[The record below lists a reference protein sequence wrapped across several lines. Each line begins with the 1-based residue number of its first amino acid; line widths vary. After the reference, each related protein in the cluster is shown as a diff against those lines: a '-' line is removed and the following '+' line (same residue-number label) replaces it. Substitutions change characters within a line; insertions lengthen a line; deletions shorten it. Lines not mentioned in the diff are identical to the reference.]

1 MWRAAQIHHS
11 TIKDV
16 TMTDE
21 NVVSLSKVLKKKEEK
36 ERELNMYKNHLSLI
50 EDRMAFLEMDRKVTL
65 EIIELIENDSV
76 IVVDDSV
83 PLINVEEDFPDLDD
97 E

>member
-1 MWRAAQIHHS
+1 
-11 TIKDV
+11 
-16 TMTDE
+16 MTDE